1 MNLGQSWYTILT
13 LFGSTLTFYVQTW
26 DEYFTGKL
34 VLGIVSG
41 PVEGVLTLC
50 IVYAITAVK
59 GGGSFW
65 QQSMFRTFGIEKH
78 SFVPDYVH
86 EMPFNQWYMVYGG
99 VVLVFNTVQSI
110 YHVLRTHQEIK
121 TQKKLK
127 SHSHPLFTLTP
138 YFLRWTLVALYLW
151 LQPVI
156 LNHHMIPFVFYVGLI
171 NAYSVGQIIVAH
183 LTKNPEFPVQ
193 NVLTLPLGFAVLD
206 SAGPVVGAWPS
217 ALGDGMY
224 QVAFVFLCMGLGV
237 GVYGSFVVSFA
248 SFSL

>member
-1 MNLGQSWYTILT
+1 M
-13 LFGSTLTFYVQTW
+13 
-26 DEYFTGKL
+26 
-34 VLGIVSG
+34 
-41 PVEGVLTLC
+41 
-50 IVYAITAVK
+50 
-59 GGGSFW
+59 
-65 QQSMFRTFGIEKH
+65 
-78 SFVPDYVH
+78 
-86 EMPFNQWYMVYGG
+86 
-99 VVLVFNTVQSI
+99 
-110 YHVLRTHQEIK
+110 
-121 TQKKLK
+121 
-127 SHSHPLFTLTP
+127 
-138 YFLRWTLVALYLW
+138 ALYLW